1 MYLCLKY
8 LLKSGFQGDRECNYC
23 IKKMLC
29 SKQRSS
35 IHELELHNYS
45 RHVFWCIPVSKTLF
59 FFLSQG
65 MPDEFN

>member
-35 IHELELHNYS
+35 IHELELHPAGAKHLFVQLVVGLS
-45 RHVFWCIPVSKTLF
+45 DRKTSGSTGRH
-59 FFLSQG
+59 
-65 MPDEFN
+65 